1 MAFNPFNESPEKSE
15 KIFYDWKGIYPESYS
30 KNDTDAFTKTRI
42 ILMNGTEYE
51 AVWFSHQFFRH
62 CKDNDLRRMLE
73 FVRKNEQQQQKKI
86 ACLKPKDETV
96 LETTIGYEQLAVEL
110 TAILA
115 QREPDMNVK
124 AALDFALL
132 EDFDHLY
139 RYADLLDMEH
149 GIHADRLVN
158 GYTEITPARPTIAH
172 HRHPFDDVRKPTNF
186 KKASPITKLDV
197 AIITAAEQQT
207 MNYYMNQCAFY
218 ETDLGRRLYQEIAMV
233 EEQHVTQYGS
243 LMDVNEGWL
252 ECWLN
257 HEYTECYLY
266 YSCWKDETDKNIKK
280 IWEQCLRQEITHLH
294 IAKDAL
300 KKYGKKDWQEVIPD
314 GNFPE
319 LLCFRPQEAYVRKII
334 ADTVENT
341 ALREG
346 YINVNG
352 LPNDADFFNYQ
363 RIVNYNEKMVPSHEV
378 IRAHIDS
385 AGQDY
390 RAEHAPNPIECL
402 RNRTDDNV
410 HLGRCKSVGK

>member
-1 MAFNPFNESPEKSE
+1 MPFNPFNEAPERSE
-15 KIFYDWKGIYPESYS
+15 KLFYDFKALYPESYL
-30 KNDTDAFTKTRI
+30 KDCADPFTKARV

-51 AVWFSHQFFRH
+51 AVWFSHQFSRH
-62 CKDNDLRRMLE
+62 CKNNDLRRELE
-73 FVRKNEQQQQKKI
+73 FVRRSEQHQQKKI

-96 LETTIGYEQLAVEL
+96 LETTIAYEQLAVEL

-115 QREPDMNVK
+115 QREPDKHVK

-149 GIHADRLVN
+149 GIKAEKLVG
-158 GYTEITPARPTIAH
+158 GYTEITPGRPTIAH
-172 HRHPFDDVRKPTNF
+172 PRHPYDEIRKPVNF
-186 KKASPITKLDV
+186 KKCAPITKLNV

-218 ETDLGRRLYQEIAMV
+218 ESDLGRRLYQEIALV

-243 LMDVNEGWL
+243 LMDVGEGWL

-266 YSCWKDETDKNIKK
+266 YSCWQDEKDKRIKK
-280 IWEQCLRQEITHLH
+280 MWEQCLLMEITHLH
-294 IAKDAL
+294 IAAEAL
-300 KKYGKKDWQEVIPD
+300 KRYGKKEWQQVIPD

-319 LLCFRPQEAYVRKII
+319 LLLFSPQPEYVRKVL
-334 ADTVENT
+334 ANTVENT

-346 YINVNG
+346 YIDVNRLG
-352 LPNDADFFNYQ
+352 ADADFFAYQ
-363 RIVNYNEKMVPSHEV
+363 GVVISNDKLVPSHQV
-378 IRAHIDS
+378 IRAHIDR
-385 AGQDY
+385 AGSDY
-390 RAEHAPNPIECL
+390 RAEKKPNPIPSL
-402 RNRTDDNV
+402 QSRVDDNV
-410 HLGRCKSVGK
+410 NLGRKRSK